1 MAVTSFNRLLA
12 RRRDASGSL
21 VLLIVSTGF
30 ALAAV
35 DLFVV
40 NVALP
45 KIAKDFG
52 SAGLGDLSWVLN
64 AYAIVYAAL
73 LVVFGRLAD
82 RFPREHGFLV
92 GIAVFT
98 VASAL
103 CAAANDTLELVIFR
117 IVQAAGA
124 ALMTPTS
131 LSMVLATS
139 SGETRDNNVRIWTA
153 IGGLMA
159 ALGPVV
165 GGLLVA
171 ISWRWVFVINTPI
184 GAAVLLLG
192 WRRLPHVRGERI
204 PYPDTLGAALVTAA
218 VALLTLGLVKGDEW
232 GWASTR
238 TVGVLV
244 GSVAVTGLFV
254 LHCLRARNPLLDPD
268 LFKRRS
274 FTGASVVM
282 TLYSVAFGAFLLSLV
297 LWDQNVW
304 HWSAL
309 QTGLAIAPGPF
320 VVLPTTLLIGERLI
334 VRVGSGVV
342 IAIGAS
348 LFAAGAVWF
357 ALFAGAK
364 PDYFAD
370 IFPGLVGAGVGVG
383 LVLPTVMASATSE
396 LPPENF
402 ATGSAVVNMLR
413 QVGLAIGVAILVAVL
428 GTPHTRPAVLDAF
441 DRSWLVSGAFAAAG
455 ALASLV
461 ILGVRRTPAFPAP
474 KGATDPTPQEG
485 SEPPGRALT
494 SLGDPT

>member
-1 MAVTSFNRLLA
+1 MFRSSQLLV
-12 RRRDASGSL
+12 RRRDASALL
-21 VLLIVSTGF
+21 VLLIVASGY
-30 ALAAV
+30 ALASV

-45 KIAKDFG
+45 EIAQDFG

-82 RFPREHGFLV
+82 RFPREYGFLLGV
-92 GIAVFT
+92 AVFT
-98 VASAL
+98 IASAL
-103 CAAANDTLELVIFR
+103 CATANGTLELVTFR

-139 SGETRDNNVRIWTA
+139 SGEERHNNVRAWTA

-171 ISWRWVFVINTPI
+171 ISWRWVFVVNIPL
-184 GAAVLLLG
+184 GLAVLAVG
-192 WRRLPHVRGERI
+192 WMRLPHVRGERV
-204 PYPDTLGAALVTAA
+204 PYPDVLGAALVTAG
-218 VALLTLGLVKGDEW
+218 VALLTLGLVKGDDW
-232 GWASTR
+232 GWGSTQ
-238 TVGVLV
+238 TIGVLV
-244 GSVAVTGLFV
+244 GSAAVIGSFA
-254 LHCLRARNPLLDPD
+254 LHCLHHRNPLLDRR
-268 LFKRRS
+268 LFARRS
-274 FTGASVVM
+274 FTGASIVA
-282 TLYSVAFGAFLLSLV
+282 TLFSVAFGAFLLSLV

-320 VVLPTTLLIGERLI
+320 VVLPTTLLLAERLI
-334 VRVGSGVV
+334 IRFGAGVV
-342 IAIGAS
+342 VALGAS
-348 LFAAGAVWF
+348 LFSAGAVWF

-370 IFPGLVGAGVGVG
+370 IFPGLVSAGIGVG
-383 LVLPTVMASATSE
+383 LTLPTMMASATSE
-396 LPPENF
+396 LPPANF

-413 QVGLAIGVAILVAVL
+413 QVGLAVGVAVLIAVL
-428 GTPHTRPAVLDAF
+428 GTPQTTAAVLDAF
-441 DRSWLVSGAFAAAG
+441 DRSWLVIGAFAAAS
-455 ALASLV
+455 ALASLA
-461 ILGVRRTPAFPAP
+461 ILGVRRATTLAAP
-474 KGATDPTPQEG
+474 TGASVPIDARVVFGEET
-485 SEPPGRALT
+485 
-494 SLGDPT
+494 